1 MWILTNQKE
10 CVENVADGGV
20 EPKSAIIEA
29 FDEASD
35 DVKPTVN
42 VKLKVKIPFHRPRV
56 YGAENTKKNQ

>member
-1 MWILTNQKE
+1 
-10 CVENVADGGV
+10 VADGGV